1 MAGDVGADPVP
12 SGSGLLAV
20 PTADAA
26 DGCAASDS
34 SPALPPPREGVK
46 ETGAGDEAAAVALL
60 IRSRMAA
67 DEVPVLVRALM
78 R

>member
-1 MAGDVGADPVP
+1 
-12 SGSGLLAV
+12 
-20 PTADAA
+20 
-26 DGCAASDS
+26 
-34 SPALPPPREGVK
+34 VK

-78 R
+78 RWAGGGPPVPERA